1 MPESIAQDYAS
12 MCKDA
17 HKQQHAHIKA
27 AVRPK
32 ASGCVT
38 EIYSDALLRLSA
50 RYSPQAGEMHF
61 SLKRVR
67 MSLPFLLFVL
77 KALKRLSWYCLSNK
91 HTI

>member
-17 HKQQHAHIKA
+17 RKQQHAHIKA

-38 EIYSDALLRLSA
+38 EIYSDALFRLSTQ
-50 RYSPQAGEMHF
+50 YSPQAGEMHF
-61 SLKRVR
+61 SLKRVTIKCCY
-67 MSLPFLLFVL
+67 LFC
-77 KALKRLSWYCLSNK
+77 CLY
-91 HTI
+91 